1 MPQLGQYP
9 LFIITS
15 PYVKSLLQVVHLY
28 DNDLWQLGHALSS
41 IFNGDEHIGHVILEE
56 FFASSLDVACRC
68 SASVLLIRVPH
79 LLQNSS
85 PSFTSAPQL
94 GHIRIC
100 GMSLPHLGQN
110 FIPSFT
116 SLLQFGHF
124 IVECIKVNYNIH

>member
-56 FFASSLDVACRC
+56 FFASLFLFLAQLHSFSC
-68 SASVLLIRVPH
+68 LL
-79 LLQNSS
+79 LL
-85 PSFTSAPQL
+85 
-94 GHIRIC
+94 
-100 GMSLPHLGQN
+100 
-110 FIPSFT
+110 
-116 SLLQFGHF
+116 
-124 IVECIKVNYNIH
+124 